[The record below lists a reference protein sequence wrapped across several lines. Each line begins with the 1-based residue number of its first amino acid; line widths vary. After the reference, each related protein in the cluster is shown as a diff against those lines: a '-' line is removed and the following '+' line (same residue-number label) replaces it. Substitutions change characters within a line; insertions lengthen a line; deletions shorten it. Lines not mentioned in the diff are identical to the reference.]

1 MVINRINTGRLLLR
15 MSVFFL
21 MDKFDFS
28 SLRLNVTFYRFERYT
43 FTDKWHIFSV
53 SAMFYNAL
61 KIYFR
66 GPRLNECTLMPMFL
80 YVFTSLNSLVP
91 GFRSIC
97 VHRESSQ
104 LPR

>member
-1 MVINRINTGRLLLR
+1 MMINRINKGRLLLR

-28 SLRLNVTFYRFERYT
+28 SLRLNVIYQFERYT
-43 FTDKWHIFSV
+43 FTDKWHIFSS
-53 SAMFYNAL
+53 SAMFYSAL

-66 GPRLNECTLMPMFL
+66 GPRLNECTVTPMFL
-80 YVFTSLNSLVP
+80 YVFTSLNSLVA
-91 GFRSIC
+91 GFRSIW

-104 LPR
+104 LPG